1 MQSEEYD
8 SENMTLLSS
17 CMTGC
22 GYVKCRRALTADTSR
37 STKRLVFSE
46 LNILVTLLARL

>member
-17 CMTGC
+17 CGC

-37 STKRLVFSE
+37 STKGLVFSE
-46 LNILVTLLARL
+46 LYILVTLLARL